1 MDKPVVRYTSLVK
14 CEIGS
19 PALVFANNHYN
30 GLLGE
35 GYRCTDGTLQR
46 TSPVVSIK
54 VRANGNSF
62 RPEFWTENSHYVP
75 FEMEVVR

>member
-19 PALVFANNHYN
+19 PALVFAHNHYN
-30 GLLGE
+30 GL
-35 GYRCTDGTLQR
+35 CTNGTLQR